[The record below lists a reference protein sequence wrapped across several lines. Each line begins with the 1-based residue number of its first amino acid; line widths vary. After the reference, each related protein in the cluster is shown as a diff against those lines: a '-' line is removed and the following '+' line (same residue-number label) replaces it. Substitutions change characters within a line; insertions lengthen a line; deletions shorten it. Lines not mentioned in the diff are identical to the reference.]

1 MQKDFVAVIEEM
13 NATAVDS
20 IKRLG
25 EIQLRA
31 MERLTEQQIAI
42 TTGYLR
48 DGVKQMQSVVGTK
61 DLGKAFESQAS
72 YVTELNQRVVEDAQK
87 TAAILADS
95 KTELSDWVEE
105 GVKSASK
112 NSFAEAFTQKVA

>member
-13 NATAVDS
+13 NATAVNS

-42 TTGYLR
+42 TSGYLR
-48 DGVKQMQSVVGTK
+48 DGVKQMQSVVATK
-61 DLGKAFESQAS
+61 DLGKALESQAS
-72 YVTELNQRVVEDAQK
+72 YVTELNQRVVADAQK
-87 TAAILADS
+87 TAEILAES
-95 KTELSDWVEE
+95 KTELSDWVED
-105 GVKSASK
+105 GVKSASN
-112 NSFAEAFTQKVA
+112 NSFAKAFATKAA

>member
-42 TTGYLR
+42 TSGYLR
-48 DGVKQMQSVVGTK
+48 DGVKQMQSVVATK
-61 DLGKAFESQAS
+61 DLGKALESQAS

-87 TAAILADS
+87 TAAILAES

-105 GVKSASK
+105 GVKSATSS
-112 NSFAEAFTQKVA
+112 SFAKAFATKAA

>member
-13 NATAVDS
+13 NATAVNS

-25 EIQLRA
+25 EIQLRT

-42 TTGYLR
+42 TSGYLR
-48 DGVKQMQSVVGTK
+48 DGVKQMQSVVGAK
-61 DLGKAFESQAS
+61 DLGKVLESQAG

-87 TAAILADS
+87 TAEILADS

-112 NSFAEAFTQKVA
+112 SSFAKAFATKAA

>member
-61 DLGKAFESQAS
+61 DLGKALESQAS

-95 KTELSDWVEE
+95 KTELSDWVEA

-112 NSFAEAFTQKVA
+112 SSFAQALAQKVA

>member
-13 NATAVDS
+13 NATAVNS

-42 TTGYLR
+42 TSGYLR
-48 DGVKQMQSVVGTK
+48 DGVKQMQSVVATK
-61 DLGKAFESQAS
+61 DLGKALESQAS

-95 KTELSDWVEE
+95 KTELSNWVEE

-112 NSFAEAFTQKVA
+112 NSFAKAFTTKAA

>member
-61 DLGKAFESQAS
+61 DLGKALESQAS

-87 TAAILADS
+87 TAAILTES

-105 GVKSASK
+105 GVKSASN
-112 NSFAEAFTQKVA
+112 NSLAQAFAQKVA